1 MRFATI
7 AVSAYA
13 LAASLAGT
21 EVRAQNHSHEAGQEH
36 PLVIEVNMADHSFSP
51 EALRIP
57 AGRPVQLVFMNTGEV
72 EHEFMA
78 GRTVADG
85 DFEVDLFAGLDVE
98 IRTEEAE
105 EAEHGHEEVAEGHDD
120 DDAEHH
126 DNADGHHAD
135 GGDHGTMVLLEGGW
149 AREHDLHFADRAARR
164 MGDGV
169 LRHRALSQRHARYID
184 RLLSPAAPAVVSR
197 FIVGFL
203 SVGRSRGVPDR
214 T

>member
-21 EVRAQNHSHEAGQEH
+21 EVRAQDHSHEAGQEH

-105 EAEHGHEEVAEGHDD
+105 EAEHGHEEAAEGHDD

-126 DNADGHHAD
+126 DNADGHHGD
-135 GGDHGTMVLLEGGW
+135 GGDHGTMVLLEEGG
-149 AREHDLHFADRAARR
+149 RASMTFTLPVELRGEWEMACFVTGHYRR
-164 MGDGV
+164 GMHGT
-169 LRHRALSQRHARYID
+169 
-184 RLLSPAAPAVVSR
+184 VS
-197 FIVGFL
+197 VY
-203 SVGRSRGVPDR
+203 
-214 T
+214 

>member
-13 LAASLAGT
+13 LAASLGGT
-21 EVRAQNHSHEAGQEH
+21 EVRAQDHSHEAGQEH

-105 EAEHGHEEVAEGHDD
+105 HGHEEA
-120 DDAEHH
+120 AEHH
-126 DNADGHHAD
+126 DNADGHHVD
-135 GGDHGTMVLLEGGW
+135 GGDHGTMVLLEEDG
-149 AREHDLHFADRAARR
+149 RASMTFILPIELRGEWEMACFVTGHYRR
-164 MGDGV
+164 GMHGTLTV
-169 LRHRALSQRHARYID
+169 Y
-184 RLLSPAAPAVVSR
+184 
-197 FIVGFL
+197 
-203 SVGRSRGVPDR
+203 
-214 T
+214 